1 MTSRTSALLFAICLS
16 GVLLSGDVDVSA
28 VEATSDDHT
37 ETKQLIDEVNRSSD
51 PSKTGPYALTAKL
64 RFNPGTKGEQTGEL
78 RLYRDLQ
85 RVRVDLEL
93 RNYHETRIQDGTKLF
108 IARSGPPA
116 PGTMI
121 LLEIYKFWRI
131 NVPSQAKF
139 SAISN
144 KKRGAIQAKC
154 FSIKDTH
161 YHIETRYCVDSQSKM
176 LLESSTPY
184 ETVKLQGPFSIGE
197 GYVPTSIV
205 MNENEPNRHI
215 EIVDIATTKMKPQD
229 DTFAPPPNARE
240 FETCDNIEGGDF
252 VRKVEPVYPRSA
264 GNIGPATL
272 FFHGTIEKDGS
283 FTHVYV
289 FSPQGAA
296 FEQAGREA
304 AAQWKFTPGMCAGHT
319 VAAESQTVIV
329 LSRQ

>member
-1 MTSRTSALLFAICLS
+1 MTNKHFVSRSLVLFCCFLWSSLFGAI
-16 GVLLSGDVDVSA
+16 
-28 VEATSDDHT
+28 EATADDHT

-51 PSKTGPYALTAKL
+51 PSKTGPYSLTAKL

-78 RLYRDLQ
+78 RLYRDQQ

-93 RNYHETRIQDGTKLF
+93 RNYRETRIQDGNKLF
-108 IARSGPPA
+108 VARSGPPA
-116 PGTMI
+116 PGTMV
-121 LLEIYKFWRI
+121 LLGIYRLCRI
-131 NVPSQAKF
+131 HVPSHAKF
-139 SAISN
+139 SGISN
-144 KKRGAIQAKC
+144 KRLGAIRAQC

-161 YHIETRYCVDSQSKM
+161 YHDETRYCVDSQSKM
-176 LLESSTPY
+176 LLESITPY

-197 GYVPTSIV
+197 GYVPSSIV
-205 MNENEPNRHI
+205 MNEDEPRRQT
-215 EIVDIATTKMKPQD
+215 EIIDIATTKLIPQD
-229 DTFAPPPNARE
+229 DTFTPPANARE

-252 VRKVEPVYPRSA
+252 VKKVEPVYPQSP
-264 GNIGPATL
+264 GNSGPATL

-304 AAQWKFTPGMCAGHT
+304 AAQWRFRPGMCSGHP

-329 LSRQ
+329 FSRQ